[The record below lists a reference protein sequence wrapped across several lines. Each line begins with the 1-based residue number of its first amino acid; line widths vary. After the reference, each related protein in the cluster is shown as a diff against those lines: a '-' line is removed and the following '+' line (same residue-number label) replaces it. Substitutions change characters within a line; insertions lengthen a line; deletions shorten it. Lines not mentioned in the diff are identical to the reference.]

1 MQQGMIMGSRLGVD
15 LHSAS
20 RAGMVEVN
28 TPGPE
33 CREQLIGTRVS
44 GALGLVLAS
53 NSLCGRILLSHHH
66 LPYICPFRQSQV
78 KTEALSHNVVQ
89 SVSLLMSQNQSLPK
103 VAKPRAK
110 GIAARSGR
118 ESDAISSPALASSPV
133 TYDMRADSSLKTRA
147 GRRQRGFPRALQA
160 VTDRY
165 GRSQITSITSLLLP
179 LPAASSCLHSTAS
192 ECLSPSKFDP
202 AVPCAWIGIPGLNS
216 GLDAENCHF
225 GNIEGFSQGRA
236 KISA

>member
-1 MQQGMIMGSRLGVD
+1 MGSRLGVD

-110 GIAARSGR
+110 GAAARSDCA
-118 ESDAISSPALASSPV
+118 SDAISSPALASSPV
-133 TYDMRADSSLKTRA
+133 TYDMRADSSLQTRA
-147 GRRQRGFPRALQA
+147 GRRQRDSPRALPA

-165 GRSQITSITSLLLP
+165 GKLQQITSITSYHLR
-179 LPAASSCLHSTAS
+179 LPAALICLPSAS
-192 ECLSPSKFDP
+192 ECLAPSKFDP
-202 AVPCAWIGIPGLNS
+202 AVPCARCLDRHPGT
-216 GLDAENCHF
+216 
-225 GNIEGFSQGRA
+225 
-236 KISA
+236 